1 MVLFHIAV
9 PCLIGLE
16 VVELSP
22 HHRLVENF
30 FGIYVFLPKSVCA
43 AMFMPDFAGVGVG
56 IRILLL
62 DLVED
67 LQGLI
72 DFRAGSA
79 SVQLR

>member
-1 MVLFHIAV
+1 
-9 PCLIGLE
+9 
-16 VVELSP
+16 
-22 HHRLVENF
+22 
-30 FGIYVFLPKSVCA
+30 
-43 AMFMPDFAGVGVG
+43 MFMPDFAGVGVG